1 MEEVA
6 ARSTAPDPPEAWFQ
20 LAFHFAQLCTEPRL
34 LAGDRRLLFAAGG
47 RRIWKRK
54 LISESLVLIFQILVT
69 ALVLSGG
76 GVDMR
81 ISDNVAVRLFRLLG
95 IAAELASGKHN
106 PADKN

>member
-1 MEEVA
+1 
-6 ARSTAPDPPEAWFQ
+6 
-20 LAFHFAQLCTEPRL
+20 
-34 LAGDRRLLFAAGG
+34 
-47 RRIWKRK
+47 
-54 LISESLVLIFQILVT
+54 VLIFQILVT